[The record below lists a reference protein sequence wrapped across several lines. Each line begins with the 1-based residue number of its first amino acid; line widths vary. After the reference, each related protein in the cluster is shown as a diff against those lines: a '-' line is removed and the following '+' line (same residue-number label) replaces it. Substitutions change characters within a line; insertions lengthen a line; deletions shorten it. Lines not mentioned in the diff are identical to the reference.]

1 MSILNST
8 FSNFSSTPFDIH
20 EHLVTLRQARL
31 SIEMYEKINNLI
43 QNQPGLATDV
53 AEIFN
58 TPLEQINTIDDFADE
73 LDSLSLK
80 ICVAL
85 TTFTEFFMSFPLFYF
100 LILFD
105 KYGEDSKKRSL
116 YNCLTSQIAYPVIIL
131 IIFNPPFVWRVFMGP
146 LKSIVAVMYVFI
158 QNSSVV
164 WAILCQTEGILTR
177 ALFLMNY
184 KYISGINDKLFNTF
198 LFIAN
203 IGFSFGSHFCLFF
216 FGYLGLDELLI
227 GVEKTSR
234 VPLSIYYVIVIG
246 VSAIIFGGSLLII
259 IVHTL
264 YGFQKDKNL
273 VSKIHITLNNE
284 NDQKEINQF
293 NTARYNKPI
302 VNTILAVTNTFLLC
316 GGSVYYITSFHG
328 EDSHS
333 EYIQRFWFI
342 WGIKLLIITIFPLLM
357 VVFVLKDFRSFIF
370 KIFTPEVN

>member
-20 EHLVTLRQARL
+20 EHLVTLRQARF

-177 ALFLMNY
+177 ALFLMKY

-216 FGYLGLDELLI
+216 FGYLGPDELLV

-284 NDQKEINQF
+284 NDQKEINLF

-302 VNTILAVTNTFLLC
+302 LNTILAVTNTFLLC

-328 EDSHS
+328 EGSHS
-333 EYIQRFWFI
+333 EYFQRVWFI
-342 WGIKLLIITIFPLLM
+342 WGIKLLIITIFPILM

-370 KIFTPEVN
+370 KVFTPEVD